1 MHEVSDTRRGSML
14 MVGSVREQQLLHR
27 VWKQES
33 CLARPAV
40 HLSLKK
46 SESVV
51 FDYQKD
57 LSGDGKNG

>member
-1 MHEVSDTRRGSML
+1 M
-14 MVGSVREQQLLHR
+14 REQQLLHR

-33 CLARPAV
+33 CLACTAV

-46 SESVV
+46 SEAVV
-51 FDYQKD
+51 FDYQKN